1 MVSQLCKGGACG
13 DAFVSR
19 VEKVLERCLQRSQH
33 DGKVL
38 YWGLWA
44 VQQLHGVKSLLQTLQ
59 NNCITFNDKAWQLRR
74 ALSKSET

>member
-38 YWGLWA
+38 CPCFL
-44 VQQLHGVKSLLQTLQ
+44 QLSRGK
-59 NNCITFNDKAWQLRR
+59 
-74 ALSKSET
+74 